1 MSKIKE
7 RWLGVSNEYLKAFCE
22 RIGISIEDAW
32 WIGDDPG
39 TIAQIGD
46 YFVGIHEMRYLV
58 DNNISP
64 DVFFKWYDYSLDI
77 HTLQEEYHEIERFT
91 SLKDINFES
100 FAKGAPLPYSE
111 VEIKTMGDSLKRL
124 KAAREEFVKEF
135 KNLSNEVSYF

>member
-1 MSKIKE
+1 MTCTLLESVVAPISIIGRTVECTAIPSRIFASKNRLNLLSQMSKIKE
-7 RWLGVSNEYLKAFCE
+7 QWREVSNEYLKAFCE
-22 RIGISIEDAW
+22 RTGINIEDAW

-77 HTLQEEYHEIERFT
+77 HTLQEEYHEK
-91 SLKDINFES
+91 LKQIC
-100 FAKGAPLPYSE
+100 
-111 VEIKTMGDSLKRL
+111 
-124 KAAREEFVKEF
+124 REDGEDRG
-135 KNLSNEVSYF
+135 

>member
-1 MSKIKE
+1 MRTIKE
-7 RWLGVSNEYLKAFCE
+7 QWREVSDEYLKAFCE
-22 RIGISIEDAW
+22 RVGISIGDAG
-32 WIGDDPG
+32 WIGDAPG

-64 DVFFKWYDYSLDI
+64 DVFFKWYGYSLDI

-91 SLKDINFES
+91 SLRDINFES

-111 VEIKTMGDSLKRL
+111 AEIKKMGDSLKRMR
-124 KAAREEFVKEF
+124 AAQEEFVKEF
-135 KNLSNEVSYF
+135 KNLSK